1 MSEPH
6 LRVERQGSLAR
17 LILARP
23 DVRNAMSAQM
33 GAELCQAVA
42 ELNGDAELRAVL
54 VCGEGKSFAAGGDF
68 DFLEARAADA
78 PEHNRRVM
86 RDYYDLFLAI
96 QKVHVPTIAVLHG
109 AAIGAGLCFALA
121 CDLRLAAPGVK
132 LGLNFVRLGLHPG
145 MGATWLLPRIV
156 GLSKAKELLFTGR
169 IIESEEAL
177 RIGMVDALHDA
188 GQLLEAAEA
197 LAGEIALAAPLA
209 VARLKANLAWAD
221 GRTLDE
227 ALDAEASAQALDYAT
242 DDLREGL
249 AALRERRTPRFVG
262 S

>member
-1 MSEPH
+1 MSDPH
-6 LRVERQGSLAR
+6 VRLERQGPLAR

-23 DVRNAMSAQM
+23 AVRNAMSAPM
-33 GAELCQAVA
+33 GAEVCQAVA
-42 ELNGDAELRAVL
+42 ELNGDASLRAVL
-54 VCGEGKSFAAGGDF
+54 VCGEGRAFAAGGDF
-68 DFLEARAADA
+68 DFLEARAAST

-96 QKVHVPTIAVLHG
+96 TKVHVPTIAVLHG

-156 GLSKAKELLFTGR
+156 GPSMAKQLLFTGR
-169 IIESEEAL
+169 VIEAEEAL
-177 RIGMVDALHDA
+177 RIGMVDALHPA
-188 GQLLEAAEA
+188 EQLVAAAEA
-197 LAGEIALAAPLA
+197 LATEIAEAAPLA
-209 VARLKANLAWAD
+209 VARLKANLGWAAA
-221 GRTLDE
+221 GTLDE

-242 DDLREGL
+242 DDFGEGL
-249 AALRERRTPRFVG
+249 AALRERRAPRFSG
-262 S
+262 R